1 MLNCLVVAGRLVKN
15 PEFKESK
22 EVKYATFSI
31 AVETGK
37 EETSFFDCIA
47 PEYCLKGLEL
57 CHKGDKIA
65 VEGYLR
71 QRRFKT
77 KEGKETSA
85 IQIVVDHLEFIDV
98 KKVEEEKPSEEA
110 PF

>member
-15 PEFKESK
+15 PEFKEAK
-22 EVKYATFSI
+22 EVKFATFTI

-37 EETSFFDCIA
+37 EEVSYFDCVA
-47 PEYCLKGLEL
+47 PEFALKGLEL
-57 CHKGDKIA
+57 VHKGDKVA

-71 QRRFKT
+71 QRKYT
-77 KEGKETSA
+77 AKDGKEVYT
-85 IQIVVDHLEFIDV
+85 INIVVNHLEFIDL
-98 KKVEEEKPSEEA
+98 KKAEEKATEEA